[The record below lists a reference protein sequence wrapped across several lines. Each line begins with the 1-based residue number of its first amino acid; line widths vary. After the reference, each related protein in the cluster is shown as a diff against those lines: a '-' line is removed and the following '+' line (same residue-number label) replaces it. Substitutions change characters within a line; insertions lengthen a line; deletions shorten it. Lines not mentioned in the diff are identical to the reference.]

1 MTQQES
7 TSTTEALQLILE
19 NGFDGMRPAM
29 SLLFNM
35 AMEAERTRALGLDAP
50 FERSEARKG
59 YANGF
64 KPKTVNTRL
73 GGLDLKI
80 PQVRGGIS
88 FYPSALERGQRSE
101 KAVKLAMA
109 EPYISGV
116 STAKVTNIFET
127 LCGFEV
133 SSTQVS
139 DAAKLLD
146 KELEKWRSRPL
157 GCFDYMIL
165 DARYEHVRVDGVVRS
180 SALLTAIAVD
190 PEGRRSVVG
199 TSVSLSEA
207 EVHWRAFLNSLKGR
221 GLHGLK
227 MVTADDH
234 PGIGAALQAVF
245 PGVPVQRCQVHL
257 QRNAAGY
264 VPKIEMR
271 KEVAKDIRE
280 IFKASSLAEAER
292 LLNLAVSKYE
302 KCASKLSAWMEANLP
317 EGFTVFAMPEAHR
330 RRVATTNLSEA
341 INKLIKKR
349 TRVVGVFPSEAS
361 LLRLASGVLAE
372 IDDQWTTEKAYL
384 TKVQD

>member
-1 MTQQES
+1 MA
-7 TSTTEALQLILE
+7 EAMQLILE

-29 SLLFNM
+29 SLLFNV
-35 AMEAERTRALGLDAP
+35 AMEAERTHALGLEVP
-50 FERSEARKG
+50 FERTDGRKG

-73 GGLDLKI
+73 GSLDLRI
-80 PQVRGGIS
+80 PQVRGGVS

-109 EPYISGV
+109 EAYIQGV
-116 STAKVTNIFET
+116 STAKVSKLFET

-139 DAAKLLD
+139 DAAGKLD
-146 KELEKWRSRPL
+146 KELECWRSRPL
-157 GCFDYMIL
+157 GRCQYLLL

-180 SALLTAIAVD
+180 CALLTAIEID
-190 PEGRRSVVG
+190 LLGHRSLAG
-199 TSVSLSEA
+199 ASVSLSEA
-207 EVHWRAFLNSLKGR
+207 EVHWRSFLDTLKKR
-221 GLHGLK
+221 GLHG
-227 MVTADDH
+227 MSMITADEH
-234 PGIGAALQAVF
+234 QGIAAALKAVF

-264 VPKIEMR
+264 VPRLEMR
-271 KEVAKDIRE
+271 KEVAKDIRD
-280 IFKASSLAEAER
+280 IFRASSLAEAER
-292 LLNLAVSKYE
+292 LLGLAVSKYE
-302 KCASKLSAWMEANLP
+302 KCASRLAAWMEASLP
-317 EGFTVFAMPEAHR
+317 DGFTVFAMPEAHR

-341 INKLIKKR
+341 INRLVKKR
-349 TRVVGVFPSEAS
+349 TRVVGVFPSDTS

-384 TKVQD
+384 SRALD

>member
-7 TSTTEALQLILE
+7 TPANEAVQLILE
-19 NGFDGMRPAM
+19 NGFEGMRPAM
-29 SLLFNM
+29 SLLFNL

-50 FERSEARKG
+50 FERSEGRKG

-64 KPKTVNTRL
+64 KPRTVNTRL
-73 GGLDLKI
+73 GTLDLKM
-80 PQVRGGIS
+80 PQVRGGVS
-88 FYPSALERGQRSE
+88 FYPSALEKGQRSE
-101 KAVKLAMA
+101 RAVKLAMA
-109 EPYISGV
+109 EAYISGV

-133 SSTQVS
+133 SATQVS
-139 DAAKLLD
+139 DAAGLLD

-157 GCFDYMIL
+157 GSFDYLLL

-190 PEGRRSVVG
+190 PEGRRSIAG

-207 EVHWRAFLNSLKGR
+207 EVHWRTFLNSLKGR

-234 PGIGAALQAVF
+234 PGIGAALKAVF
-245 PGVPVQRCQVHL
+245 PGVPVQRCQTHL

-264 VPKIEMR
+264 VPKVEMR
-271 KEVAKDIRE
+271 KEAAKDIRE
-280 IFKASSLAEAER
+280 VFRAASLAEAER
-292 LLNLAVSKYE
+292 LLALAVSKYA
-302 KCASKLSAWMEANLP
+302 KCASRLSAWMEANLP
-317 EGFTVFAMPEAHR
+317 EGFTVFSMPEEHR
-330 RRVATTNLSEA
+330 RRVATTNLPEA
-341 INKLIKKR
+341 INKLVKKR

-372 IDDQWTTEKAYL
+372 IDDHWTTEKAYL